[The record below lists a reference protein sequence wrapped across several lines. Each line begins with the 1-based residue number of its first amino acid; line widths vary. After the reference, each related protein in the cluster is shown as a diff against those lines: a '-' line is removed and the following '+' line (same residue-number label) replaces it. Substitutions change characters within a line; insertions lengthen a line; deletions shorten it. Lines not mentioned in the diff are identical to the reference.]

1 MDLTEK
7 CLESREIYK
16 GRILRLRVDTVALPN
31 GKTSLREIVEHPGGV
46 GILALDENGCVP
58 LVTQYRYAF
67 SRTLLEIPAGKREPG
82 EEPFTTA
89 RRELKEEVG
98 ATAAEWQPL
107 GEIIASPGCYDEV
120 LHLYLARDLVQKQ
133 QHLDEDEFLNVVTM
147 PFEELTRQVMEGTVI
162 DAKTVAAVL
171 KTKVLL
177 GL

>member
-7 CLESREIYK
+7 CLESREVYK

-46 GILALDENGCVP
+46 GILA
-58 LVTQYRYAF
+58 RYAF

-98 ATAAEWQPL
+98 AAAAEWQPL
-107 GEIIASPGCYDEV
+107 GEMIASPGCYDEV
-120 LHLYLARDLVQKQ
+120 LHLYLARGLTFGDT
-133 QHLDEDEFLNVVTM
+133 HPDEDEFLAVRRI
-147 PFEELTRQVMEGTVI
+147 PFDELVHQCLSGQI
-162 DAKTVAAVL
+162 QDGKTVAAVL
-171 KTKVLL
+171 KAKLLL

>member
-58 LVTQYRYAF
+58 MVTQYRYAF
-67 SRTLLEIPAGKREPG
+67 SRTLLEIPA
-82 EEPFTTA
+82 TA

-98 ATAAEWQPL
+98 AAAAEWQPL
-107 GEIIASPGCYDEV
+107 GEMIASPGCYDEV
-120 LHLYLARDLVQKQ
+120 LHLYLARGLTFGDT
-133 QHLDEDEFLNVVTM
+133 HPDEDEFLSVRRI
-147 PFEELTRQVMEGTVI
+147 PFDELVHQCLSGQI
-162 DAKTVAAVL
+162 QDGKTVAAVL
-171 KTKVLL
+171 KAKLLL